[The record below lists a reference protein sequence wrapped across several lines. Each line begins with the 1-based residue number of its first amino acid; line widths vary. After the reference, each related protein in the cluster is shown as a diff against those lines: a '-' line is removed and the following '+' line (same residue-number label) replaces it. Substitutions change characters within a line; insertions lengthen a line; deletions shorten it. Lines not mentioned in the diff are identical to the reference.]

1 MCLIHPIQ
9 DLSTIVDAQCA
20 HIAQNVSEF
29 RTLKDV
35 HRASLLRIPRSTPQ
49 RISTYAAGLDRER
62 RLLQIEHHTISTRI
76 SQ

>member
-9 DLSTIVDAQCA
+9 DLSTIADAQCA
-20 HIAQNVSEF
+20 HIAQKVSVF

-35 HRASLLRIPRSTPQ
+35 GRASLLRISRGAPQ
-49 RISTYAAGLDRER
+49 RISMYAARYDQER
-62 RLLQIEHHTISTRI
+62 RLLQIEHHAISTKI